1 MAYWTLRHGDRIN
14 IVYGKHEEAMQMTP
28 TEQNAARP
36 PTPLAPE
43 NCIQHGGRT
52 FSVLPQASP
61 HNVEAGQDMIGKV
74 VEIPAGWQVVDSSQE
89 GFESIR
95 TQVIALYGWKTCVLV
110 TKGAEGQ
117 PDGLHGWQTKYHNAN
132 AGVHWQMPSGYV
144 AQIDASR
151 YRIDKGSVRL
161 LIELKPCETPA
172 PSPPS
177 HELASTW
184 KRFVQLSAQR
194 DWSQRLAA
202 QQ

>member
-1 MAYWTLRHGDRIN
+1 MAYWTLRHADRIN
-14 IVYGKHEEAMQMTP
+14 IVYGKHEEAMQMAP

-36 PTPLAPE
+36 PTPLPPE

-61 HNVEAGQDMIGKV
+61 HNVEAGQDMKGKV
-74 VEIPAGWQVVDSSQE
+74 VEIPAGWQIVDCSQE

-95 TQVIALYGWKTCVLV
+95 TRVVASYKWRANMLV
-110 TKGAEGQ
+110 TKRTRGPHRHHAWRTNCIGR
-117 PDGLHGWQTKYHNAN
+117 D
-132 AGVHWQMPSGYV
+132 AGTHVDENSSWL
-144 AQIDASR
+144 AQLDASR
-151 YRIDKGSVRL
+151 YRFDDYSFRL
-161 LIELKPCETPA
+161 LIECETPA